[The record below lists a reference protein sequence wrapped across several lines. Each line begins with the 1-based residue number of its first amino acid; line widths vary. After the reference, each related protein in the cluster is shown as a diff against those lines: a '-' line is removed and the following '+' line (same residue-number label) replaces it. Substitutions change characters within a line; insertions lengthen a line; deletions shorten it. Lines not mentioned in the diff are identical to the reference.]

1 MGGFLKGAACA
12 AIVLPLAA
20 CGGGGGGSATPPIA
34 LKGVSYERF
43 VALPALNETQGGEGG
58 NFRSVLYVEGEP
70 AGAFL
75 GRQVPGTTQFQ
86 AEDGSVALVEALPDF
101 ESTRFIRIVRQAN
114 GTAMAPTEGVIG
126 RFTSE
131 ALMATASGSAIYVG
145 GPGTQDVRATTAAGA
160 QLFDLSGGNTIV
172 VVDFDSRRV
181 NVALDFRGTA
191 VGLTEDVNQIAIL
204 GMTISGNRFSGGELT
219 SLKNDA
225 PVAGFSASGANLA
238 SSGVFAGWNDRTGN
252 VAGGNRPAEVA
263 GAFVANTG
271 PNVLTGRYLA
281 D

>member
-1 MGGFLKGAACA
+1 
-12 AIVLPLAA
+12 
-20 CGGGGGGSATPPIA
+20 
-34 LKGVSYERF
+34 
-43 VALPALNETQGGEGG
+43 
-58 NFRSVLYVEGEP
+58 VLYVEGEP

-145 GPGTQDVRATTAAGA
+145 GPGTQDVRATTAFRARSSSICRAAARSSSSTSTAGA
-160 QLFDLSGGNTIV
+160 SMSLWISGGPPSWP
-172 VVDFDSRRV
+172 DRGRESDRDPGHD
-181 NVALDFRGTA
+181 DFRQPFLGRRTDVSQGNESHLTASFSATA
-191 VGLTEDVNQIAIL
+191 VRTLQ
-204 GMTISGNRFSGGELT
+204 
-219 SLKNDA
+219 
-225 PVAGFSASGANLA
+225 
-238 SSGVFAGWNDRTGN
+238 SSGIFAGWNDTTGN

-263 GAFVANTG
+263 GAFVANAGVRTCSR
-271 PNVLTGRYLA
+271 GRYLA